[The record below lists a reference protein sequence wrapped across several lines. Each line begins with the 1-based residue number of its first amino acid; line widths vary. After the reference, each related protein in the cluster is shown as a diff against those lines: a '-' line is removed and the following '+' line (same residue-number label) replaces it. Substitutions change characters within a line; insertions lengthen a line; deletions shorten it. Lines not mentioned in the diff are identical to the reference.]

1 MEFKKIVSGK
11 LILFILLFQFSFVIP
26 ALSCSTPVFRYALE
40 RWLAFNYT
48 VEIIHNGN
56 LNEEQKQ
63 ALQLLLK
70 ISAGNL
76 NTNIKVVETAVTAK
90 HNITKDGL
98 PLIRLFY
105 PAESNNSGVLW
116 QGELTTEN
124 VNKIV
129 DSPARREIVRRIQKG
144 DAVVWILLE
153 STDEYQNDVAAKTLS
168 DELTVLSEELKLA
181 STATDANGVPLDINI
196 VNRGVHFS
204 MLKISRDNPS
214 EEIFI
219 KMLLGTEPDLPFI
232 KSPLAFPVFGRGR
245 VLFALAGRGIK
256 EKLIKET
263 CNSVIGW
270 CSCTIKEDNPGSDL
284 LFTADWEKVVGDSS
298 WIQPEEIP
306 EISGLTEFLVPEKEA
321 VTESLIENK
330 GTDKK
335 VETKLEEPKKEINNV
350 SNEKTSTNNL
360 TRDVEIKDEVKE
372 IELPE
377 VQNEALLTNSETDKS
392 TFSNLTRNIILVFIF
407 LIILVLTLSF
417 LLKRKANK

>member
-1 MEFKKIVSGK
+1 
-11 LILFILLFQFSFVIP
+11 
-26 ALSCSTPVFRYALE
+26 
-40 RWLAFNYT
+40 
-48 VEIIHNGN
+48 
-56 LNEEQKQ
+56 
-63 ALQLLLK
+63 LK
-70 ISAGNL
+70 ISSGNL
-76 NTNIKVVETAVTAK
+76 NTNLKVVETSVTAK
-90 HNITKDGL
+90 HNISEEEL
-98 PLIRLFY
+98 PLIRLYY
-105 PAESNNSGVLW
+105 PVETNNREVLW
-116 QGELTTEN
+116 QGKLTTEN
-124 VNKIV
+124 VNKII

-144 DAVVWILLE
+144 DAVAWILLE
-153 STDEYQNDVAAKTLS
+153 STDEYKNDLAAKTLS
-168 DELTVLSEELKLA
+168 DELTVLSKDLKLA
-181 STATDANGVPLDINI
+181 STATDADGVPLDINI
-196 VNRGVHFS
+196 VTRGVHFS
-204 MLKISRDNPS
+204 MLKISRDDPS

-245 VLFALAGRGIK
+245 VLFALVGRGIK

-306 EISGLTEFLVPEKEA
+306 EISGLTEFLVPEKEI
-321 VTESLIENK
+321 VPESLTENEGLDEK
-330 GTDKK
+330 N
-335 VETKLEEPKKEINNV
+335 ETKLEDPKKEIKDV
-350 SNEKTSTNNL
+350 SIKKTSINNL
-360 TRDVEIKDEVKE
+360 TSGVEEKEEVKE

-377 VQNEALLTNSETDKS
+377 AQNEVLLMNQETEKT

>member
-1 MEFKKIVSGK
+1 MSIKNILSGK
-11 LILFILLFQFSFVIP
+11 SILFILIFQFISIIP

-48 VEIIHNGN
+48 VEVIHNGN
-56 LNEEQKQ
+56 LNDEQKQ
-63 ALQLLLK
+63 ALELLLK

-76 NTNIKVVETAVTAK
+76 NTNLKVVETSVTAK
-90 HNITKDGL
+90 HNVSEEEL

-105 PAESNNSGVLW
+105 PVETNNHEVLW
-116 QGELTTEN
+116 QGKLTTEN
-124 VNKIV
+124 INKII

-144 DAVVWILLE
+144 DAVAWILLE
-153 STDEYQNDVAAKTLS
+153 STDEYKNDLAAKTLS
-168 DELTVLSEELKLA
+168 DELTVLSKDLKLA
-181 STATDANGVPLDINI
+181 STATDADGVPLDINI

-204 MLKISRDNPS
+204 MLKISRDDPS

-245 VLFALAGRGIK
+245 VLFALVGKGIK

-284 LFTADWEKVVGDSS
+284 LLTADWEKVVGDSS

-306 EISGLTEFLVPEKEA
+306 EISGLTEFLTPEKEI
-321 VTESLIENK
+321 VSESLVENEGIDEK
-330 GTDKK
+330 N
-335 VETKLEEPKKEINNV
+335 ETKLEEPKKEIKDV
-350 SNEKTSTNNL
+350 SGEKTSNNNL
-360 TRDVEIKDEVKE
+360 SSGVDVKEEVKE

-377 VQNEALLTNSETDKS
+377 AQDEVLLMNQETEKT
-392 TFSNLTRNIILVFIF
+392 TFSNLIRNILLVFIF

>member
-1 MEFKKIVSGK
+1 MNTKNILPVK
-11 LILFILLFQFSFVIP
+11 LILIILLFQFSFIIP

-48 VEIIHNGN
+48 VEVIHNGN
-56 LNEEQKQ
+56 LNDEQKQ
-63 ALQLLLK
+63 ALELLLK
-70 ISAGNL
+70 ISSGNL
-76 NTNIKVVETAVTAK
+76 NTNLKVVETSVTAK
-90 HNITKDGL
+90 HNISEEEL
-98 PLIRLFY
+98 PLIQLYY
-105 PAESNNSGVLW
+105 PVETNNREVLW
-116 QGELTTEN
+116 QGKLTTEN
-124 VNKIV
+124 VNKII
-129 DSPARREIVRRIQKG
+129 DSPARREIIRRIQKG
-144 DAVVWILLE
+144 DAVAWILLE
-153 STDEYQNDVAAKTLS
+153 STDEYKNDLAAKTLS
-168 DELTVLSEELKLA
+168 DELTVLSKDLKLA
-181 STATDANGVPLDINI
+181 STATDADGVPLDINI

-204 MLKISRDNPS
+204 MLKISRDDPS

-245 VLFALAGRGIK
+245 VLFALVGRGIK

-306 EISGLTEFLVPEKEA
+306 EISGLTEFLVPEKEM
-321 VTESLIENK
+321 VSESLVENE
-330 GTDKK
+330 GVDKK
-335 VETKLEEPKKEINNV
+335 NETKLEESKKEIKDV
-350 SNEKTSTNNL
+350 SSEKTSINNL
-360 TRDVEIKDEVKE
+360 TSGVEVKEEVKE

-377 VQNEALLTNSETDKS
+377 AQNEVLLMNQEPDKS